1 VADTLNSRKTATVR
15 HVNGVYWRALLA
27 QIRSITEYPADFW
40 VMASAGVMWNVLQF
54 AFLTVLFANVPDVAG
69 WTYHE
74 MLLLSGLLTVA
85 VGSTA
90 LLCDGVWSTGQMVLK
105 GDIDYRI
112 TRPAPVVIQVATT
125 HIGMQGF
132 GEVTFGLVMVVYAW
146 IGAGFGLAAVPV
158 LVLAIACACLL
169 ECALMTVFCAVNF
182 WIKGPMSNFAFMFI
196 DLQSNAMRMPLALFP
211 IGVKVVTYFV
221 IPVAFVNFVPV
232 TVLTG
237 QTSPWWLIGTPLA
250 AVAAVLAAV
259 GGYRLGLRSY
269 DSSGH

>member
-1 VADTLNSRKTATVR
+1 MADPAKTLTAR
-15 HVNGVYWRALLA
+15 HVNGVYWRGLQA
-27 QIRSITEYPADFW
+27 QIRAITEYPADFW
-40 VMASAGVMWNVLQF
+40 VMASSGAMWNFLQF
-54 AFLTVLFANVPDVAG
+54 AFLSVLFATVPDVAG

-74 MLLLSGLLTVA
+74 MLLLSGLLTVS

-112 TRPAPVVIQVATT
+112 TRPAPVVVQIATT

-132 GEVTFGLVMVVYAW
+132 GEVSFGLVMIGYAW
-146 IGAGFGLAAVPV
+146 IGGGFSLAALPIALLA
-158 LVLAIACACLL
+158 LVCACVL
-169 ECALMTVFCAVNF
+169 ECALMTIFCAVNF
-182 WIKGPMSNFAFMFI
+182 WIKGPMSNFAFMFV

-211 IGVKVVTYFV
+211 VAVKAVTYFV

-232 TVLTG
+232 AVLTG
-237 QTSPWWLIGTPLA
+237 QVGPWWLIGTPLA
-250 AVAAVLAAV
+250 SAASLFGAV
-259 GGYRLGLRSY
+259 GVYRLGLRSY